1 MTKDEVLKLAKE
13 HGLLPDGELPKTPIE
28 RFVDYQDLR
37 DELLAFAN
45 AIADAQR
52 EKDAR
57 ICEAFGGFKDGYSCA
72 SAIRSKGD

>member
-1 MTKDEVLKLAKE
+1 MTKDEVLELAKE
-13 HGLLPDGELPKTPIE
+13 CGAQQVYPGTDVGYSMSLP
-28 RFVDYQDLR
+28 Q
-37 DELLAFAN
+37 LLAFAN

-57 ICEAFGGFKDGYSCA
+57 IREAFGGFKDGYSCA